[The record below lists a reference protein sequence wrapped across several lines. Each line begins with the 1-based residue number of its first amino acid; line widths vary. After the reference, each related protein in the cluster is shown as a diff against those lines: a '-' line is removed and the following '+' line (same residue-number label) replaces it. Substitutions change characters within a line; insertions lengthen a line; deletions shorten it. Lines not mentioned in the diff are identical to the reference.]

1 LRAQPTALARYWR
14 ASSIDLQGRAAD
26 AVVAYT
32 ELFESP
38 DVGQLPANLSEP
50 ARQRL
55 ELLNKIP
62 ATVLFNVTPSDAQVV
77 IDGAMQSGA
86 SPYVLKLSAG
96 KHTLRVTRDGYTP
109 LETQIEVRGAQSM
122 EQAVQLEPLAAA
134 TTEPGDGAAE
144 ASGPRSKVP
153 AYVTLGVAGVAA
165 GLGTVFGIQ
174 ALSAKSDFDDAPTA
188 STADDVERNALIADM
203 AWGVAITL
211 GITGTVLLL
220 SDEPAERTPKTAS
233 QKLRVAPYVT
243 ANGAGA
249 AAALKF

>member
-1 LRAQPTALARYWR
+1 
-14 ASSIDLQGRAAD
+14 
-26 AVVAYT
+26 
-32 ELFESP
+32 
-38 DVGQLPANLSEP
+38 
-50 ARQRL
+50 
-55 ELLNKIP
+55 
-62 ATVLFNVTPSDAQVV
+62 
-77 IDGAMQSGA
+77 
-86 SPYVLKLSAG
+86 
-96 KHTLRVTRDGYTP
+96 
-109 LETQIEVRGAQSM
+109 
-122 EQAVQLEPLAAA
+122 
-134 TTEPGDGAAE
+134 
-144 ASGPRSKVP
+144 
-153 AYVTLGVAGVAA
+153 
-165 GLGTVFGIQ
+165 VFGIQ